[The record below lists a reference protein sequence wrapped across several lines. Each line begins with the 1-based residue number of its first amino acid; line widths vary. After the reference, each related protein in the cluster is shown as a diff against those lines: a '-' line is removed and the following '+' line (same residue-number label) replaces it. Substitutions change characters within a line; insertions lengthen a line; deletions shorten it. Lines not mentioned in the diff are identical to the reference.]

1 MKLVQLIQDLTLND
15 DSIVDDGFTV
25 RDIIASDQ
33 LVIAYLI
40 DLVKNANLKQGQE
53 TAQRHQA
60 LYILRRV
67 YQRKPE
73 LGTVL
78 VSPLE
83 AHIKKLRK

>member
-40 DLVKNANLKQGQE
+40 ELVKNANLKQGQE
-53 TAQRHQA
+53 TAQRH
-60 LYILRRV
+60 
-67 YQRKPE
+67 
-73 LGTVL
+73 
-78 VSPLE
+78 
-83 AHIKKLRK
+83 